1 MSKMTDTD
9 FLQAAIDQILEDDT
23 FKDMLELVGA
33 EITQQAALISLMQ
46 ANLDKALEA
55 YPTFKKDMQVAY
67 DKRKPK
73 VIAPKKPGL
82 II

>member
-1 MSKMTDTD
+1 MSKMSDTD
-9 FLQAAIDQILEDDT
+9 FLQAAIDQILEEDA
-23 FKDMLELVGA
+23 FKDMLGLVGQ
-33 EITQQAALISLMQ
+33 EITQQAALICIMQ

-55 YPTFKKDMQVAY
+55 FPTFKKDMQAAF